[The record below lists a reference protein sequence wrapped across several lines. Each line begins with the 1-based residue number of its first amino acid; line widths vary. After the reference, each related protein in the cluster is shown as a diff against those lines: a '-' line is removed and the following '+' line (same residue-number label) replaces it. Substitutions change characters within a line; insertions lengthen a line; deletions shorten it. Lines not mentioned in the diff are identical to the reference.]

1 VTQHANLSPDR
12 WRRFDRSQQ
21 VLMIAN
27 EMQRTARRMAPG
39 DADARRLGYER
50 VLNLTDLT
58 IAVTDHRS
66 FRRELW
72 RWRDVVAELYLD
84 ASARPERH
92 RVALRVLL
100 QLDPLA
106 AQQVAFLEPAG

>member
-1 VTQHANLSPDR
+1 MTQPAGLSPER

-27 EMQRTARRMAPG
+27 EMMRTARRMG
-39 DADARRLGYER
+39 REDADARRLGYER
-50 VLNLTDLT
+50 VLALTDLT
-58 IAVTDHRS
+58 IGTADRRS

-84 ASARPERH
+84 PTSQPARH
-92 RVALRVLL
+92 TQALRVLL
-100 QLDPLA
+100 RLEVA
-106 AQQVAFLEPAG
+106 AAKQVALLAV